1 VISSEEAATTLVSG
15 NEPSRPVSERLIIL
29 LVGAIQFVNVLDFMM
44 VMPLGPDFA
53 KALDIPTSRIGV
65 VGGSYTG
72 AAALAGIVGSL
83 FLDRFD
89 RRPALGVAMVGLV
102 VGTALGGTATG
113 LGSLLL
119 ARVVAGLFGGP
130 ATSLSL
136 AVIADVIPPAR
147 RGKAM
152 GAVMGAFSV
161 ASVLGVPAGLELA
174 RRFGWRAPFFAVA
187 ALGLVLALGAVSL
200 MPPLRQH
207 LALPRSSGPKPPLLD
222 AITVLSLGNTAVV
235 MCGVFAVVPNLSAYV
250 QHNLGYP
257 RDKIGLLYLVGG
269 IASFVVMRGVGK
281 LTDRFGSASMIGLGT
296 LLHVTALLT
305 GFIWPARW
313 LPVLV
318 IFTIYM
324 LSGSVRMV
332 PMQALASRVPRAEQR
347 ARFMSAQSAVQH
359 AASAIGAVLASLVL
373 IARSDGGLI
382 GMDRVAWG
390 AVLAALLVPIGIFAL
405 EHKVRARET
414 QTA

>member
-1 VISSEEAATTLVSG
+1 MIPSDKAAEPLITGSEPAKV
-15 NEPSRPVSERLIIL
+15 VSERLIIL

-53 KALDIPTSRIGV
+53 ASLDIATSHIGI
-65 VGGSYTG
+65 VGGSYT
-72 AAALAGIVGSL
+72 AAAAVAGVAGSL

-89 RRPALGVAMVGLV
+89 RRAALGVTMAGLV
-102 VGTALGGTATG
+102 LGTALGGFATG
-113 LGSLLL
+113 LASLLM

-161 ASVLGVPAGLELA
+161 ASVFGVPAGLELA

-187 ALGLVLALGAVSL
+187 ALGLVLALIAVSL
-200 MPPLRQH
+200 MPPMRQH
-207 LALPRSSGPKPPLLD
+207 LAAPKRVGPKVPLLD
-222 AITVLSLGNTAVV
+222 SVTLLSLGNTAVV
-235 MCGVFAVVPNLSAYV
+235 MCGVFAVVPNISAFV

-269 IASFVVMRGVGK
+269 CASFVVMRGVGR
-281 LTDRFGSASMIGLGT
+281 LTDRFGYGPMVALGT
-296 LLHVTALLT
+296 ALHVSALLAA
-305 GFIWPARW
+305 FISPVQVV
-313 LPVLV
+313 PVLLM
-318 IFTIYM
+318 FTLYM

-332 PMQALASRVPRAEQR
+332 PMQALASRVPRPEQR

-359 AASAIGAVLASLVL
+359 AASALGAVLASLFLV
-373 IARSDGGLI
+373 AAPDGKLV
-382 GMDRVAWG
+382 GMDTVAWG
-390 AVLAALLVPIGIFAL
+390 AIVAAALLPIGVVVL
-405 EHKVRARET
+405 ERRVRARDAAT
-414 QTA
+414 